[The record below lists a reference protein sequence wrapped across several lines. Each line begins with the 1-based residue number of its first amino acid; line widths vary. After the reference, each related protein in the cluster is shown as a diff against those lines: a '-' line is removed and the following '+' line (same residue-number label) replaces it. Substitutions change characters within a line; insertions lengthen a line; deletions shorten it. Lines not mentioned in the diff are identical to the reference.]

1 MRGVLCVTQERTQ
14 PARTTSAQKKATRPT
29 IANTMHSAPATR
41 RPQSRGR
48 RVRMRGGTGAACVWV
63 VLMKSGAGGG
73 LAFLYGL
80 EGPEAPSQWRFG
92 RISAHSE
99 GNGGGGRPAGAR
111 R

>member
-14 PARTTSAQKKATRPT
+14 PARTTSAPKKGTRPT

-73 LAFLYGL
+73 SAFLFRF
-80 EGPEAPSQWRFG
+80 EAPEAPSASRFG
-92 RISAHSE
+92 YIAAHATDE
-99 GNGGGGRPAGAR
+99 R
-111 R
+111 